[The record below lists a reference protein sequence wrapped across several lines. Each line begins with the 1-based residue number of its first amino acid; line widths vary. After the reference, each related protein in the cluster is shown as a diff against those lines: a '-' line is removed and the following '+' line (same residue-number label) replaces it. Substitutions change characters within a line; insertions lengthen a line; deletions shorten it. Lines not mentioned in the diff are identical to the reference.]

1 MSENRKAILALE
13 DGSVFVGRAFGA
25 SKTVVG
31 EVVFNTSMMGYQEV
45 LTDPSYS
52 GQIVAMT
59 AVEVGNYGINGEDN
73 ESDSI
78 KLSGLV
84 VREVSPLASSWRST
98 MTIQEFLESAGI
110 PAISGI
116 DTRAIVTKIRDN
128 GVMKACLTTEG
139 ISAEEAIE
147 KAKDFSGLEGVD
159 FAKELTCKASY
170 KFEEDSTPFTVVGTN
185 LKTLSSAIKPEKLLK
200 CAAIDFGVKRSLLLK
215 LANSGFDVT
224 VFPATVTASEIEA
237 FAPDCVFLTSGAGDP
252 SVADYAHKT
261 VAELMKK
268 FPIFGVDFGMQVL
281 ACAMGAKTY
290 KMKVGHHGGNQPVRN
305 LEAEIVSITA
315 QNHLFAVDAQSL
327 EAVDG
332 VVTEINLN
340 DNSVAGLRH
349 KSLPVF
355 GVQFIPD
362 AGNDTH
368 ECTKYFK
375 KFYDIVSNNA

>member
-1 MSENRKAILALE
+1 MSSNGKAILALE

-45 LTDPSYS
+45 LTDPSYF

-59 AVEVGNYGINGEDN
+59 AVEVGNYGINSNDN
-73 ESDSI
+73 ESDSA
-78 KLSGLV
+78 KVSGFI
-84 VREVSPLASSWRST
+84 VRDVSPLASSWRSE
-98 MTIQEFLESAGI
+98 MTIQEFLEREGV

-116 DTRAIVTKIRDN
+116 DTRAIVTKVRDN
-128 GVMKACLTTEG
+128 GVMKACLTTEN
-139 ISAEEAIE
+139 ISAEEAVE
-147 KAKDFSGLEGVD
+147 KAKNFSGIVGSD
-159 FAKELTCKASY
+159 FVKELTCKQVY
-170 KFEEDSTPFTVVGTN
+170 KFEADCTPFTVEGTH
-185 LKTLSSAIKPEKLLK
+185 LAGATRPEKLLK
-200 CAAIDFGVKRSLLLK
+200 CAAIDFGAKKSLLIK
-215 LANSGFDVT
+215 LANSGFDIT
-224 VFPATVTASEIEA
+224 VFPATANVAEIEA
-237 FAPDCVFLTSGAGDP
+237 SSPDCVFLTNGAGDP

-268 FPIFGVDFGMQVL
+268 YPVFGVDFGMQII

-305 LEAEIVSITA
+305 LEAEIVSITS

-327 EAVDG
+327 EAAGG

-349 KSLPVF
+349 KTLPVF

-362 AGNDTH
+362 SGNDTH

-375 KFYDIVSNNA
+375 KFYDTVSKKS

>member
-1 MSENRKAILALE
+1 MSSNGKAILALE
-13 DGSVFVGRAFGA
+13 DGSVFIGRAFGA
-25 SKTVVG
+25 SKTIVG
-31 EVVFNTSMMGYQEV
+31 EVVFNTSMIGYQEV
-45 LTDPSYS
+45 LTDPSYF

-59 AVEVGNYGINGEDN
+59 AVEVGNYGINSDDN
-73 ESDSI
+73 ESDSV
-78 KLSGLV
+78 KVSGFV
-84 VREVSPLASSWRST
+84 VRDVSPLASSWRSE
-98 MTIQEFLESAGI
+98 MTIQEFLEREGV

-116 DTRAIVTKIRDN
+116 DTRAIVTKVRDN
-128 GVMKACLTTEG
+128 GVMKACLTTEN

-147 KAKDFSGLEGVD
+147 KAKNFSGIAGSD
-159 FAKELTCKASY
+159 FAKELTCKQAY
-170 KFEEDSTPFTVVGTN
+170 KFDADCTPFTVEGTN
-185 LKTLSSAIKPEKLLK
+185 LAGAARPEKLLK
-200 CAAIDFGVKRSLLLK
+200 CAAIDFGTKKSLLMK
-215 LANSGFDVT
+215 LSNSGFDVT
-224 VFPATVTASEIEA
+224 VFPATASVAEIEA
-237 FAPDCVFLTSGAGDP
+237 SSPDCVFLTSGAGDP

-261 VAELMKK
+261 VAELMQKY
-268 FPIFGVDFGMQVL
+268 PVFGVDFGMQII

-349 KSLPVF
+349 KTLPVF

-375 KFYDIVSNNA
+375 KFYDTVVKKA